1 MSDMS
6 NNLEQFRQGLKKA
19 HADLEMEPPFRAVS
33 GHTVTMAD
41 VKNFLSILH
50 RFYQAADN
58 HIIHSPFAIDGLYQ
72 RRADLLAEDIKEVFN
87 ERLHRVPAGP

>member
-1 MSDMS
+1 MS

-41 VKNFLSILH
+41 VKKLSLYFASFLS
-50 RFYQAADN
+50 
-58 HIIHSPFAIDGLYQ
+58 S
-72 RRADLLAEDIKEVFN
+72 RR
-87 ERLHRVPAGP
+87 